1 MKIKVTRRFI
11 DRANNMTTRE
21 PGEVY
26 EAPDERGNF
35 LILLGLAEKIEEPE
49 PEAAAV
55 LEETVLEESE
65 PVEAPQNEGKGEAE
79 EVPAEPKKTA
89 KRGKK
94 AAE

>member
-1 MKIKVTRRFI
+1 MKIKVTRRYI
-11 DRANNMTTRE
+11 DRANNMVTRE
-21 PGEVY
+21 PGAVY

-55 LEETVLEESE
+55 LEESE
-65 PVEAPQNEGKGEAE
+65 PVEAPQNEGEGEAE

>member
-11 DRANNMTTRE
+11 DRANNMVTRE

-26 EAPDERGNF
+26 EVPDERGNF
-35 LILLGLAEKIEEPE
+35 LIQLGLAEKIEEPE
-49 PEAAAV
+49 QEVAA
-55 LEETVLEESE
+55 VLEESE
-65 PVEAPQNEGKGEAE
+65 PVEAPQDEGEAEAEAE

-94 AAE
+94 AAD

>member
-11 DRANNMTTRE
+11 DRANNMVTRE
-21 PGEVY
+21 PGEIY

-35 LILLGLAEKIEEPE
+35 LIQLGLAEKIEEPE

-55 LEETVLEESE
+55 LEESE
-65 PVEAPQNEGKGEAE
+65 PVEAPQNEGK
-79 EVPAEPKKTA
+79 EVPAEPKKTS

>member
-11 DRANNMTTRE
+11 DRANNMVMRE

-35 LILLGLAEKIEEPE
+35 LIQLGLAEKIEEPE

-55 LEETVLEESE
+55 LEESE
-65 PVEAPQNEGKGEAE
+65 PVEAPQNEGKG

-94 AAE
+94 TAE

>member
-11 DRANNMTTRE
+11 DRANNMVMRE

-35 LILLGLAEKIEEPE
+35 LIQLGLAEKIEEPE
-49 PEAAAV
+49 PEAAA
-55 LEETVLEESE
+55 VLEESE

-79 EVPAEPKKTA
+79 EVPAEPKKTS

>member
-11 DRANNMTTRE
+11 DRANSMTTRE

-35 LILLGLAEKIEEPE
+35 LIQLGLAEKIEEPE
-49 PEAAAV
+49 PEAAA
-55 LEETVLEESE
+55 VLEESE

-79 EVPAEPKKTA
+79 EVHAEPKKTS

>member
-11 DRANNMTTRE
+11 DRANNMVTRE
-21 PGEVY
+21 PGEIY

-35 LILLGLAEKIEEPE
+35 LIQLGLAEKIEEPE

-55 LEETVLEESE
+55 LEESE
-65 PVEAPQNEGKGEAE
+65 PVEAPQNEGKGEDE

>member
-11 DRANNMTTRE
+11 DRANNMVTRE

-35 LILLGLAEKIEEPE
+35 LIQLGLAEKIEEPE
-49 PEAAAV
+49 PEAAA
-55 LEETVLEESE
+55 VLEESE

-94 AAE
+94 TAE

>member
-11 DRANNMTTRE
+11 DRANNMVTRE

-35 LILLGLAEKIEEPE
+35 LIQLGLAEKIEEPE
-49 PEAAAV
+49 QEVTA
-55 LEETVLEESE
+55 VLEESE
-65 PVEAPQNEGKGEAE
+65 PVEAPQNEGKTEVEEA
-79 EVPAEPKKTA
+79 PAEPKKTS

>member
-11 DRANNMTTRE
+11 DRANNMATRE
-21 PGEVY
+21 PEEIY

-35 LILLGLAEKIEEPE
+35 LIQLGLAEKMEEPE
-49 PEAAAV
+49 QEAAA
-55 LEETVLEESE
+55 VLEESE

>member
-1 MKIKVTRRFI
+1 MKIKVPRSFI

-21 PGEVY
+21 PGEIY

-35 LILLGLAEKIEEPE
+35 LIQLGLAEKIEEPE
-49 PEAAAV
+49 PEAAAEV
-55 LEETVLEESE
+55 EKAEA
-65 PVEAPQNEGKGEAE
+65 VEAPQNEGKGEAE
-79 EVPAEPKKTA
+79 EVPAEPKKTS

>member
-11 DRANNMTTRE
+11 DRANNMVTRE

-35 LILLGLAEKIEEPE
+35 LIQLGLAEKIEEPE
-49 PEAAAV
+49 PEAAA
-55 LEETVLEESE
+55 VLEESE

>member
-1 MKIKVTRRFI
+1 MKIKVTRSFI
-11 DRANNMTTRE
+11 DRANNMVTRE

-35 LILLGLAEKIEEPE
+35 LIQLGLAEKIEEPE

-55 LEETVLEESE
+55 LEENE
-65 PVEAPQNEGKGEAE
+65 PVEAPQNEGKAEAE
-79 EVPAEPKKTA
+79 EVPAEPKKAA

>member
-11 DRANNMTTRE
+11 DRANNMVTRE
-21 PGEVY
+21 PGEIY

-35 LILLGLAEKIEEPE
+35 LIQLGLAEKIEEPE
-49 PEAAAV
+49 PEAAA
-55 LEETVLEESE
+55 VLEESE

-94 AAE
+94 TAE

>member
-11 DRANNMTTRE
+11 DRANNMVTRE
-21 PGEVY
+21 SGEIY

-35 LILLGLAEKIEEPE
+35 LIQLGLAEKIEKPE
-49 PEAAAV
+49 PEAAA
-55 LEETVLEESE
+55 EAEKAEA
-65 PVEAPQNEGKGEAE
+65 VEATQNEGKGEAE

>member
-11 DRANNMTTRE
+11 DRANNMVTRE

-26 EAPDERGNF
+26 EAPDERGKF
-35 LILLGLAEKIEEPE
+35 LIQLGLAEKIEEPE

-55 LEETVLEESE
+55 FEESE
-65 PVEAPQNEGKGEAE
+65 PVEASQNEGKGEAE

>member
-11 DRANNMTTRE
+11 DRANNMVTRE

-55 LEETVLEESE
+55 LEESE
-65 PVEAPQNEGKGEAE
+65 PVEAPQNEGEGEAE

>member
-11 DRANNMTTRE
+11 DRANNMATRE
-21 PGEVY
+21 PGEIY

-35 LILLGLAEKIEEPE
+35 LIQLGLAEKIEEPE
-49 PEAAAV
+49 PEAAAEV
-55 LEETVLEESE
+55 ETAEA
-65 PVEAPQNEGKGEAE
+65 VEAPQNEDKGEAE
-79 EVPAEPKKTA
+79 EVPTEPKKTS

>member
-1 MKIKVTRRFI
+1 MKIKVTRRYI
-11 DRANNMTTRE
+11 DRANNMVTRE

-35 LILLGLAEKIEEPE
+35 LIQLGLAEKIEEPE

-55 LEETVLEESE
+55 PEESE
-65 PVEAPQNEGKGEAE
+65 PVEAPQNEDKGEAE
-79 EVPAEPKKTA
+79 EVPVEPKKTS

>member
-11 DRANNMTTRE
+11 DRANNMVTRE

-35 LILLGLAEKIEEPE
+35 LIQLGLAEKIEEPE
-49 PEAAAV
+49 PEAAV
-55 LEETVLEESE
+55 VLEESE

-79 EVPAEPKKTA
+79 EVPAEPKKTS

>member
-1 MKIKVTRRFI
+1 MKIKVTLRFI
-11 DRANNMTTRE
+11 DRANNMVTRE

-35 LILLGLAEKIEEPE
+35 LIQLGLAEKIEEPE
-49 PEAAAV
+49 PEAAA
-55 LEETVLEESE
+55 VLEESE

>member
-11 DRANNMTTRE
+11 DRANNMVTRE

-35 LILLGLAEKIEEPE
+35 LIQLGLAEKIEEPE
-49 PEAAAV
+49 TEAAA
-55 LEETVLEESE
+55 VLEESE

>member
-11 DRANNMTTRE
+11 DRANNMVMRE

-35 LILLGLAEKIEEPE
+35 LIQLGLAEKIEEPE

-55 LEETVLEESE
+55 LEESE
-65 PVEAPQNEGKGEAE
+65 PVEAPQNEGEGEAE
-79 EVPAEPKKTA
+79 EVPAEPKKTS

>member
-11 DRANNMTTRE
+11 DRANNMVTRE
-21 PGEVY
+21 PGEIY

-35 LILLGLAEKIEEPE
+35 LIQLGLAEKIEEPD
-49 PEAAAV
+49 PEAAA
-55 LEETVLEESE
+55 EAEKAEA
-65 PVEAPQNEGKGEAE
+65 VEATQNEGKGEAE
-79 EVPAEPKKTA
+79 EVPAEPKKTS

>member
-1 MKIKVTRRFI
+1 MKIKVTRRYI
-11 DRANNMTTRE
+11 DRANNMVTRE

-35 LILLGLAEKIEEPE
+35 LIQLGLAEKIEEPE
-49 PEAAAV
+49 PEAAA
-55 LEETVLEESE
+55 VLEESE

>member
-1 MKIKVTRRFI
+1 MKIKVTRRYI
-11 DRANNMTTRE
+11 DRANNMVTRE

-55 LEETVLEESE
+55 LEESE
-65 PVEAPQNEGKGEAE
+65 PVEAPQNEGEGEAE